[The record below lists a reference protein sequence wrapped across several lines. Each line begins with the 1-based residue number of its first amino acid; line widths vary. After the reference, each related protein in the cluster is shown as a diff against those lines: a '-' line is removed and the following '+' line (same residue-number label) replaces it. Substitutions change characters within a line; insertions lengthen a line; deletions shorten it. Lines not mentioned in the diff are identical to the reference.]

1 MMYLVLSR
9 VPPARFHCLMSPLTC
24 YLKTHRK
31 RLGLTQNEFAML
43 VGGKSEACVSRL
55 ERLTRKPD
63 IETAF
68 ACQVLFD
75 VSVHEVF
82 PGIYA
87 SVEQAVI
94 DRARLLVVSL
104 ENDGPSPYR
113 DHKLKTLG
121 AILSRPSG
129 AR

>member
-1 MMYLVLSR
+1 MIYDVLSSA
-9 VPPARFHCLMSPLTC
+9 PSARLHCLMSPLTC
-24 YLKTHRK
+24 YLRIHRK

-43 VGGKSEACVSRL
+43 AGCNSEANVCRF

-63 IETAF
+63 LETAF

-75 VSVHEVF
+75 VSAHEVF

-87 SVEQAVI
+87 AVEQAVLE
-94 DRARLLVVSL
+94 RAHLFAASL
-104 ENDGPSPYR
+104 SADEPAPYR
-113 DHKLKTLG
+113 DHKLKALE
-121 AILSRPSG
+121 AVLSRASG